1 MLRKDEF
8 VDMLTGSY
16 RNLYDLVRLRT
27 DPLGPL
33 IFADPTLGQKERA
46 WKLHRLLLD
55 MIDEL
60 KPGPQAPPASREM
73 RRYRLMHLRYVEAFD
88 PQTVASQ
95 LAITRRHFYREHGE
109 ALEALANI
117 LWDRYLDAMN
127 RAPGDTTTNINEH
140 TAMTG
145 RETHRPASTQEVT
158 SLPVIINDV
167 INLVQPLL
175 CQRGTHVVA
184 ELAEELPSALVHRGM
199 LRQVLLG
206 LFGFIAEHVGPG
218 TITVSVHDQ
227 SDSTL
232 ITVDVVGQ
240 LDDLYAFA
248 QPQLHEL
255 NAVAALSGITVLLN
269 EKASELHGF
278 SVRITPATSR
288 SILVVDDNEDMLLL
302 YQSYLSPHSYH
313 VIVASNAATAL
324 EYALDTA
331 VDCILLDLMMPDQ
344 DGWDM
349 LQRLRNQAHTQHI
362 PIVICSVL
370 KQKNLALSLGA
381 AAFIEKP
388 ITETSLLATLEQLGM

>member
-8 VDMLTGSY
+8 VDILTASY

-73 RRYRLMHLRYVEAFD
+73 RRYRLMHLRYVEALD
-88 PQTVASQ
+88 PQTAASQ

-109 ALEALANI
+109 ALEALADI

-127 RAPGDTTTNINEH
+127 RTPGDTTTATNEH
-140 TAMTG
+140 TPMTG
-145 RETHRPASTQEVT
+145 REIQRLAPTQEIT
-158 SLPVIINDV
+158 SLPVIINEV
-167 INLVQPLL
+167 IHLVQPLL
-175 CQRGTHVVA
+175 YQRDTNVVA
-184 ELAEELPSALVHRGM
+184 ELAEELPSALVHRGT

-206 LFGFIAEHVGPG
+206 LFGFIAEHMGPG
-218 TITVSVHDQ
+218 TITVSIDGNPDTV
-227 SDSTL
+227 L
-232 ITVDVVGQ
+232 IVVAVVGQ
-240 LDDLYAFA
+240 LDDLYDFA
-248 QPQLHEL
+248 RPQLHEL
-255 NAVAALSGITVLLN
+255 NAVAASSGITVLLN
-269 EKASELHGF
+269 EEAGDLRGF
-278 SVRITPATSR
+278 SIQIMPATSR
-288 SILVVDDNEDMLLL
+288 TVLVVDDNEDMLLL
-302 YQSYLSPHSYH
+302 YQSYLSPHNYH
-313 VIVASNAATAL
+313 VIPVSNAAMAL
-324 EYALDTA
+324 EYVQDTT

-349 LQRLRNQAHTQHI
+349 LQRLKNQAHTQHI
-362 PIVICSVL
+362 PVVICSVL

-388 ITETSLLATLEQLGM
+388 ITETSLLATLDQVGK